1 MKANELPL
9 SKLSHFKLNRETAN
23 PPEHRRRVRT
33 VSVLELHIRTVSA
46 LSVLPAYFV
55 RNLRTICGVR
65 VASAAGHLY
74 SQMSSVLCPRRP
86 YSHRTASVA
95 IRCYPRE
102 MLASLSTRYPYRL
115 RTLSVLSPPISAN
128 VNKITYC
135 LRNLYAKFRP

>member
-95 IRCYPRE
+95 IRCYPPE
-102 MLASLSTRYPYRL
+102 MLANLSTR
-115 RTLSVLSPPISAN
+115 SVLAPYSLREISSVLYPLRSAAS
-128 VNKITYC
+128 VRRCERGITV
-135 LRNLYAKFRP
+135 